1 MTAAAPS
8 ASEFIVDADSHVL
21 EPPDLWERYLEPR
34 FRERAIR
41 IVPGSGGTEQLI
53 ADGEV
58 LMPAG
63 LAGLGGVEHDAAA
76 VLTTPTLRY
85 LDTAPAASMQT
96 NARLA
101 LLDAWGVDAGVI
113 FPTIGILWDKE
124 RDPELAMAWARAYNR
139 WQDDFVAPARERL
152 WPIAHIP
159 LYDARLAREEL
170 ERCLKIGFKGM
181 FVAPEPVLGRRP
193 SHPDF
198 DPLWA
203 LLQEAGLPLCLHV
216 IVRFNRSLGG
226 VSQWYEREK
235 GEFNAV
241 FAFGL
246 GGTYQLIPA
255 ISALVCDGLFDRF
268 PRLKAFVVEAG
279 GGWAGYIMDR
289 LDEKYARFGSP
300 FMQRRPSDYFRENV
314 WVACDTTERGIDA
327 TCDQLGEE
335 HVLWASDYPHI
346 DSHLAAPQEI
356 RAAVAGLSAKRRR
369 LVLGE
374 NARRLFG
381 G

>member
-1 MTAAAPS
+1 M
-8 ASEFIVDADSHVL
+8 SERGLVVDADSHVL
-21 EPPDLWERYLEPR
+21 EPGDLWESYLEPR
-34 FRERAIR
+34 YRERAIR
-41 IVPGSGGTEQLI
+41 IVAGPGGTESLV

-63 LAGLGGVEHDAAA
+63 LAGLGGAEHDASA
-76 VLTTPTLRY
+76 VLATPTLKY
-85 LDTAPAASMQT
+85 LDTAPRASFDAG
-96 NARLA
+96 ARLT
-101 LLDAWGVDAGVI
+101 LMDAWGVDAGVV

-124 RDPELAMAWARAYNR
+124 RDPELAMAWARAYNN
-139 WQDDFVAPARERL
+139 WQLDFVAPARERL
-152 WPIAHIP
+152 WPIAQIP
-159 LYDARLAREEL
+159 LYDAALARAEL
-170 ERCLKIGFKGM
+170 ERCLARGFKGM

-198 DPLWA
+198 DPIWA

-226 VSQWYEREK
+226 VSQWYDREQ

-241 FAFGL
+241 FGFGL

-279 GGWAGYIMDR
+279 GGWAGYVMDR
-289 LDEKYARFGSP
+289 LDEKYARFGSQT
-300 FMQRRPSDYFRENV
+300 MKRRPSEYFRENV
-314 WVACDTTERGIDA
+314 WVACDTSERGIDS
-327 TCDQLGEE
+327 TCELLGEG
-335 HVLWASDYPHI
+335 HVLWGSDYPHI
-346 DSHLAAPQEI
+346 DAHMDAPNEI
-356 RAAVAGLSAKRRR
+356 RAAVAPLSERRRR

-374 NARRLFG
+374 NARRLFAAG
-381 G
+381 